1 MRTTGAGFSCRRRDD
16 HHSSVPADHPRPA
29 LNALAVFPLARQ
41 LATRFFQI
49 AALSDMDPRSS
60 GTHDRTQ
67 RRGRYTGYEV
77 PDAAARGRNPD
88 LAAAQSTHAV
98 AWCVL
103 AADAGDR

>member
-16 HHSSVPADHPRPA
+16 HHSSVPADHPRPL

-60 GTHDRTQ
+60 GTHGRTQ
-67 RRGRYTGYEV
+67 RRGRYTGY
-77 PDAAARGRNPD
+77 PDGAWPEQLGALLSR
-88 LAAAQSTHAV
+88 LHAIPPGQIGLEPV
-98 AWCVL
+98 GT
-103 AADAGDR
+103 DT

>member
-67 RRGRYTGYEV
+67 RRGRYTGYDDWVIEKSS
-77 PDAAARGRNPD
+77 RGNDVTKLLEIPFDVCTLHRI
-88 LAAAQSTHAV
+88 
-98 AWCVL
+98 
-103 AADAGDR
+103 